1 MTEFAGIFEVLASD
15 QHDARL
21 ASRKALVLSRDR
33 IDARLGKFLAAS
45 SNPVDFAARY
55 ELVADD
61 FAGIVRVA
69 CDEVGHEDP
78 AAVTATLW
86 AHYHRSTLEEA
97 KDDEREELLRKKEK
111 SEDDDDSKESSR
123 KSGKPPWLE
132 DDDDDSDKKSDGDS
146 DDDSDKSDGDDKSDK
161 DDDDKDDHKA
171 PPFGKKDSAT
181 DEDDDS
187 DDKDKESKEEKEKR
201 IEQDEIEAENVGGQW
216 ESKTA
221 DAVPLVPRTSA
232 YQCECEHCGN
242 RWKSHEQNPETCPQ
256 CGEMGEHETDEPEDT
271 HDELGKQKGN
281 KNGLFSSVHTADE
294 GNTGLAGPS
303 PKIDKKRWTPKS
315 VKPIDVPSERH
326 PTVQKDIT
334 EVMPKDNLTG
344 PAHDMDEIN
353 AQTTTE
359 TLPTATD
366 YDGGGFATGGEES
379 GPNTKTFPKGDQA
392 SPVTKQIVEK

>member
-1 MTEFAGIFEVLASD
+1 MSATPTFSGIFEVLAAD
-15 QHDARL
+15 QSDARL

-45 SNPVDFAARY
+45 KSPTEFDARY
-55 ELVADD
+55 DLVAED

-69 CDEVGHEDP
+69 ADEIGHEDP
-78 AAVTATLW
+78 DSLVETLY
-86 AHYHRSTLEEA
+86 AHYRTADQGSG
-97 KDDEREELLRKKEK
+97 KCKKCGNVYGKCKCDEFVGDEPKIA
-111 SEDDDDSKESSR
+111 
-123 KSGKPPWLE
+123 GKPPWLK
-132 DDDDDSDKKSDGDS
+132 DDDDDSDDESKKD
-146 DDDSDKSDGDDKSDK
+146 DDDSDDSEDDK
-161 DDDDKDDHKA
+161 KA
-171 PPFGKKDSAT
+171 PPFGKKDDDSDD

-187 DDKDKESKEEKEKR
+187 K
-201 IEQDEIEAENVGGQW
+201 

-221 DAVPLVPRTSA
+221 DAVPLVLRTSA

-271 HDELGKQKGN
+271 YDELGKQKGN
-281 KNGLFSSVHTADE
+281 KNGLFSSVHTAED

-303 PKIDKKRWTPKS
+303 PKMDKKRWTPKS

-326 PTVQKDIT
+326 PTIQKDVT
-334 EVMPKDNLTG
+334 EVIPKDNLTG

-392 SPVTKQIVEK
+392 SPVTKQIVEE

>member
-1 MTEFAGIFEVLASD
+1 MDNFAGIFEVLASD

-45 SNPVDFAARY
+45 KSQDEFDARY
-55 ELVADD
+55 DLVADD
-61 FAGIVRVA
+61 FAGIIRVA
-69 CDEVGHEDP
+69 CGEVGHEDP

-86 AHYHRSTLEEA
+86 SHYRTA
-97 KDDEREELLRKKEK
+97 
-111 SEDDDDSKESSR
+111 
-123 KSGKPPWLE
+123 GKPPWLK
-132 DDDDDSDKKSDGDS
+132 DDDDDE
-146 DDDSDKSDGDDKSDK
+146 KSDK
-161 DDDDKDDHKA
+161 DDKDDHKA
-171 PPFGKKDSAT
+171 PPFGKKDDDKKDDDSDDDS

-187 DDKDKESKEEKEKR
+187 K
-201 IEQDEIEAENVGGQW
+201 

-294 GNTGLAGPS
+294 GNTGLSGPS
-303 PKIDKKRWTPKS
+303 PKMDKKRWTPQS

-326 PTVQKDIT
+326 PTIQKDVT
-334 EVMPKDNLTG
+334 EVIPKDNLTG

-392 SPVTKQIVEK
+392 SPVTKQIVEE